1 MIVLQELMVA
11 TGEVTGFDLAN
22 KKVEVCTKKGE
33 SNDGD
38 EDHDVDDHDEDHDAD
53 HDDCDD

>member
-38 EDHDVDDHDEDHDAD
+38 EDHDVDHDG
-53 HDDCDD
+53 CDDDDD